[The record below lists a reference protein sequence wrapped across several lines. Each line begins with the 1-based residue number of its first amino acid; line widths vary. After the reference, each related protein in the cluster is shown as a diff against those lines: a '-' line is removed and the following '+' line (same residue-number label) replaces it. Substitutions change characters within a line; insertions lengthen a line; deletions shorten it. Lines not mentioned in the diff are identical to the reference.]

1 MEIVA
6 GSSPRRLHMSS
17 KHLDPRSSKVNH
29 MTTPNDSSLP
39 PSAIAPRYDVVV
51 VGARA
56 AGASTAM
63 LLARHGL
70 SVLAV
75 DRGAYGSDTLSTHS
89 LARAGVLQLSRWG
102 LLDRLRAAGTPVT
115 RTVVFRYSDEPT
127 VIRLRE
133 DGDVDGLYS
142 PRRTVLDRILVDA
155 ALEAGAHVVH
165 RVSVTGL
172 LSSGGRVS
180 GVEIEAGGERRRVEA
195 AWVIGADGMRSRVA
209 AQVGAAVVQQED
221 ATSSNVFAYWTGLAD
236 DVMENHYDA
245 IGRAGGVIPTN
256 DGETCVWVAIPP
268 ERFRAEARGDLGG
281 AYHRI
286 IAESPH
292 LSEML
297 RGANC
302 NGEYRGFAGTPG
314 FRRQAFGPG
323 WALVG
328 DAGYFKDPLSA
339 HGITDAFIGAE
350 LLTDALVEI
359 VADGV
364 DADEALGAYQ
374 RQRDALAEMLTA
386 PVAAL
391 ARLDLDAD
399 GARAALRG
407 LNTALRAEFE
417 LMAARPARI
426 LVGA

>member
-1 MEIVA
+1 
-6 GSSPRRLHMSS
+6 
-17 KHLDPRSSKVNH
+17 
-29 MTTPNDSSLP
+29 MTTPDDISLP
-39 PSAIAPRYDVVV
+39 TSAIAPRYDVVV

-63 LLARHGL
+63 LLARRGL

-75 DRGAYGSDTLSTHS
+75 DRSAYGSDTHSTHS

-102 LLDRLRAAGTPVT
+102 LLDQLRAAGTPVT
-115 RTVVFRYSDEPT
+115 RTVVFRYDDEPT
-127 VIRLRE
+127 VIGLAA

-155 ALEAGAHVVH
+155 AIEAGADVVH
-165 RVSVTGL
+165 GVSVVGLRSSDGQVTGVDL
-172 LSSGGRVS
+172 DIS
-180 GVEIEAGGERRRVEA
+180 GERRHVDA
-195 AWVIGADGMRSRVA
+195 AWVIGADGVRSRVA
-209 AQVGAAVVQQED
+209 AQVGAPVIHQDHV
-221 ATSSNVFAYWTGLAD
+221 TSSNIYAYWTGLPD

-245 IGRAGGVIPTN
+245 IGRAVGVIPTN

-268 ERFRAEARGDLGG
+268 QRFRAEARGDLNG

-292 LSEML
+292 LTEML
-297 RGANC
+297 REATC
-302 NGEYRGFAGTPG
+302 NGGYRGFAGTPG
-314 FRRQAFGPG
+314 FRRQAYGPG

-328 DAGYFKDPLSA
+328 DAGYFKDPVSA

-359 VADGV
+359 VVDGA

-374 RQRDALAEMLTA
+374 RQRDELAEMLTA

-391 ARLDLDAD
+391 AGLDLDAD
-399 GARAALRG
+399 GARAAFRG
-407 LNTALRAEFE
+407 LNPALRAEFE
-417 LMAARPARI
+417 LMAARPARV
-426 LVGA
+426 LVDA

>member
-1 MEIVA
+1 
-6 GSSPRRLHMSS
+6 
-17 KHLDPRSSKVNH
+17 
-29 MTTPNDSSLP
+29 MTTPDDISLP
-39 PSAIAPRYDVVV
+39 TSAIASRYDVVV

-63 LLARHGL
+63 LLARRGL

-75 DRGAYGSDTLSTHS
+75 DRSAYGSDTHSTHS

-102 LLDRLRAAGTPVT
+102 LLDQLRAAGTPVT
-115 RTVVFRYSDEPT
+115 RTVVFRYDDEPT
-127 VIRLRE
+127 VIGLAA

-155 ALEAGAHVVH
+155 AIQAGADVVH
-165 RVSVTGL
+165 GVSVTGL
-172 LSSGGRVS
+172 RSFDGRVT
-180 GVEIEAGGERRRVEA
+180 GVDLDIGGERRHVDA
-195 AWVIGADGMRSRVA
+195 AWVIGADGVRSRVA
-209 AQVGAAVVQQED
+209 AQVGAPVVHQDQV
-221 ATSSNVFAYWTGLAD
+221 TSSNIYAYWTGLPD

-245 IGRAGGVIPTN
+245 IGRAVGVIPTN

-268 ERFRAEARGDLGG
+268 ERFRAEAQGDLSG

-297 RGANC
+297 RGATC
-302 NGEYRGFAGTPG
+302 NGGYRGFAGTPG
-314 FRRQAFGPG
+314 FLRQAYGPG

-328 DAGYFKDPLSA
+328 DAGYFKDPVSA

-359 VADGV
+359 VADGADV
-364 DADEALGAYQ
+364 DEALGAYQ
-374 RQRDALAEMLTA
+374 RQRDELAEMLTA

-391 ARLDLDAD
+391 AGLDLDAD
-399 GARAALRG
+399 GARAAFRG
-407 LNTALRAEFE
+407 LNPALRAEFD
-417 LMAARPARI
+417 LMAARPASL
-426 LVGA
+426 LVDA